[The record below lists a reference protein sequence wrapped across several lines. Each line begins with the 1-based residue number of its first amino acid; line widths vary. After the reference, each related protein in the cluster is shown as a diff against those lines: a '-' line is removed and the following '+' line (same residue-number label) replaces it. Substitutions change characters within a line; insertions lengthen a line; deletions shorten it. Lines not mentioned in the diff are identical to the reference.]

1 MDPDAGKLRFAVV
14 GAGAAA
20 MMAVS
25 ALGVALVVTVFLG
38 RREVQEAAEGV
49 TRAEAALRVALDE
62 LTELGPAVVAR
73 TQGSAADVAALA
85 AMARR
90 EQRLPEK
97 LAHAERL
104 RAALAEAMQ
113 ADTDPE
119 LTRKLG
125 LVDRRI
131 GLERAAVEDAR
142 AAVEVAASRGAGRV
156 ADALG
161 LAR

>member
-1 MDPDAGKLRFAVV
+1 MEPDSGKLNVAVV

-20 MMAVS
+20 MVAT
-25 ALGVALVVTVFLG
+25 GALVVAVVVMVSLG
-38 RREVQEAAEGV
+38 RSEVQGAAREVE
-49 TRAEAALRVALDE
+49 RAEDALRVALDE
-62 LTELGPAVVAR
+62 LTELGPAVVSR
-73 TQGSAADVAALA
+73 TQGKAADVAALA

-104 RAALAEAMQ
+104 RAALAEAMP
-113 ADTDPE
+113 ADADPE

-125 LVDRRI
+125 LLDRRI